1 MNEQTRKPSSGTH
14 MIDRNVLRE
23 DAKPCQRV
31 RRAFRVRGAGEAAP
45 AVFDAGDALCVLIR
59 LVRAFLDSEQQ
70 GENRSRYGENAFRG
84 YRERVGQKR
93 NDPGDSRRAGARD
106 GTVEHHAAKI
116 H

>member
-23 DAKPCQRV
+23 DASPV
-31 RRAFRVRGAGEAAP
+31 S
-45 AVFDAGDALCVLIR
+45 VFDAGDALCVLIR